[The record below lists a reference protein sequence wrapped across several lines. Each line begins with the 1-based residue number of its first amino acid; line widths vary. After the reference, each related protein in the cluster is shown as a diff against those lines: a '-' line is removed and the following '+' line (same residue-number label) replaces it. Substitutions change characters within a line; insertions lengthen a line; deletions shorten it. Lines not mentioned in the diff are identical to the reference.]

1 MFIKVLLGVLVLL
14 FLNYFVIF
22 IKDYIKANKEGT
34 LEKES
39 KSKFATFG
47 ILGTVFN
54 FFDTLGIGSFATSTA
69 SFKLG
74 KMMPDKKIPGTLNVG
89 TTSSVFFEALIFIS
103 IVKVDYL
110 TLVVLIGATMLG
122 AYFGASIVSKLPEIK
137 IQWSMGVAL
146 FIVAFL
152 MFAGFINLFTMDGVD
167 IGLRG
172 IKLGIGFVWCFVVGV
187 AACLGIG
194 QYAPIMAMSFVLGL
208 SPLTAYP
215 LMTGATA
222 FMQTISGAKY
232 VKEGQYHRKASLAYA
247 ICGPIGVVIAAFLV
261 KNMPIGLLQKVI
273 FVVVIYTAV
282 QMIRSG
288 LKGRKKASV
297 PGEDSIAE
305 TVPET
310 VHVGQPH

>member
-14 FLNYFVIF
+14 FLNYLVIF
-22 IKDYIKANKEGT
+22 MKDYAKAKKEGT
-34 LEKES
+34 LENES
-39 KSKFATFG
+39 RGKFYTFG
-47 ILGTVFN
+47 ILGAIFN

-69 SFKLG
+69 TFKLG

-89 TTSSVFFEALIFIS
+89 TTASVFLEAFVFIS

-122 AYFGASIVSKLPEIK
+122 AYFGAAIVSKLPEIK
-137 IQWSMGVAL
+137 IQWGMGIAL

-152 MFAGFINLFTMDGVD
+152 MFAGFINLFTMNGVA

-172 IKLGIGFVWCFVVGV
+172 VKLIIGFVWCFVVGV

-232 VKEGQYHRKASLAYA
+232 VKEGQYHRKASLAYL
-247 ICGPIGVVIAAFLV
+247 ICGPIGVAIAALLV
-261 KNMPIGLLQKVI
+261 KNMPIDLLKKVI
-273 FVVVIYTAV
+273 FVVVIYTAI

-288 LKGRKKASV
+288 LKSRREATLVKNEAV
-297 PGEDSIAE
+297 AE
-305 TVPET
+305 TAN
-310 VHVGQPH
+310 VGQTH